1 MSPELR
7 TYFLEKGIDLTQ
19 YRLGMTASYLEA
31 NMDGQHSLGICIL
44 IEKAVLYSAKR
55 PSAAVYTISSALC
68 KYVNARSATFGFTN
82 IRPSRWVVLSAE
94 CRAKHRRAALLKLIM
109 DIRANE

>member
-19 YRLGMTASYLEA
+19 YRLGIVASYLED
-31 NMDGQHSLGICIL
+31 NIDGQHSLGICIL
-44 IEKAVLYSAKR
+44 IEKAVLYGTER
-55 PSAAVYTISSALC
+55 PSASIYTVSSALC

-94 CRAKHRRAALLKLIM
+94 GRVKHRRAALLKLIM